1 MIDDEGPGE
10 LRRSRPFP
18 QDPFLVRAKDES
30 GNGSAGR
37 ASSKA
42 RFINI
47 EHRCGTSAVRQL
59 IRPEFENGGCPA
71 GVLNPVID
79 GVANGALLVPEVRLH
94 DRCQAAE
101 LSPDHLPASRR
112 RAGRLAGKISN
123 AGQDACDHLM
133 VFSQLPHGV
142 PKIGP
147 DPQQLSEQAGVLTMV
162 MCRQCRAEGQTV
174 RYQPPRPAPSQDLPA
189 GRAVA
194 AEQLHAPERA
204 DGSMPPRG
212 RPLERPPKRDP
223 FRSRASMPGAVRH
236 QHATRHT
243 SNQAR
248 GPGSQTSSPPSPP
261 PIDVAYR
268 SSACKR
274 VGGHRQPAQITRI
287 CTTSVLAGIDTA
299 STHIGGYRPQAVTSC
314 DNRALRG
321 SGASWRRIAEY
332 LRPVLRLYGP
342 GSGTQIDHIWAGAA
356 GLGAP

>member
-18 QDPFLVRAKDES
+18 QGSSLVRAKDES

-47 EHRCGTSAVRQL
+47 EHRCGTSAVRKL

-101 LSPDHLPASRR
+101 LSPDHLPASGR
-112 RAGRLAGKISN
+112 RAGRLAGKIAN

-133 VFSQLPHGV
+133 VFSQLSHGV
-142 PKIGP
+142 PKDRAGP
-147 DPQQLSEQAGVLTMV
+147 AAAQ
-162 MCRQCRAEGQTV
+162 RASRRPHRGDVPTV
-174 RYQPPRPAPSQDLPA
+174 SSRRPDSALPAPRPAPSQDLPA

-212 RPLERPPKRDP
+212 RPLERPPKRNP

-274 VGGHRQPAQITRI
+274 VGGHRQPRSDHSDMHYQRLGRHRHCI
-287 CTTSVLAGIDTA
+287 
-299 STHIGGYRPQAVTSC
+299 
-314 DNRALRG
+314 RA
-321 SGASWRRIAEY
+321 
-332 LRPVLRLYGP
+332 
-342 GSGTQIDHIWAGAA
+342 
-356 GLGAP
+356 